1 MFDFISLV
9 SIVYIIHAAENF
21 DKYCNKPHNLFL
33 PSLVLNNFINVTV
46 YCYCSF
52 TKAINEEPADNSF
65 DLLLFKNSL
74 GEYNI
79 GSDILY

>member
-9 SIVYIIHAAENF
+9 SIVYIIQAAENL
-21 DKYCNKPHNLFL
+21 DIYCNKPHNLFL

-46 YCYCSF
+46 YCYCSY
-52 TKAINEEPADNSF
+52 TKAINEEPAYSSF
-65 DLLLFKNSL
+65 DFLVFNISF